1 VGGGDGAPPG
11 ARWSTKGHE
20 AVIERRVTRSGARY
34 EVRLRGPDG
43 KERSKTFRTRKE
55 AERYERAERSAQDR
69 GLWVDPRAAGVS
81 LSAYAAVWMAQRTL
95 RPRTVELY
103 KGLLTRHIL
112 PTFGSLALGRITPAS
127 VRAWHADLA
136 ARHPTTAAKA
146 YRLLSAILKTAVA
159 DEHLARNPCVVA
171 GAATER
177 APERPT
183 ASVAEVAA
191 LAENMPER
199 MRVAVLLAAWC
210 QLRRAEILGLERQ
223 DLDLLHERLQ
233 VRRVVNRVK
242 GGLIIGPPKTEA
254 GLRTLTIP
262 PHLLPELHRHL
273 DTYVAPEPSA
283 PVLTGTKGGRLAA
296 EHLHQ
301 AFVAARE
308 AIGRPDLH
316 FHDLRHSGAT
326 WLAIGGATTK
336 ELQARVGHASPA
348 AALRYQHATAD
359 RDAALAAALSAM
371 AEAAPITPISHRPR
385 DIRGMT
391 TTAPSPD
398 NDRQAL

>member
-1 VGGGDGAPPG
+1 M
-11 ARWSTKGHE
+11 
-20 AVIERRVTRSGARY
+20 IERRVTRSGARY

-81 LSAYAAVWMAQRTL
+81 LAAYAVVWMAQRTL

-103 KGLLTRHIL
+103 EGLLTRHIL

-159 DEHLARNPCVVA
+159 DEHLARNPCVVS

-191 LAENMPER
+191 LADNMPDR
-199 MRVAVLLAAWC
+199 MRLAVLLAAWC
-210 QLRRAEILGLERQ
+210 QLRRAEIVGLERQ
-223 DLDLLHERLQ
+223 DLDLLHGRLQ
-233 VRRVVNRVK
+233 VRRVANRVK
-242 GGLIIGPPKTEA
+242 GALVIGPPKTEA
-254 GLRTLTIP
+254 GIRTIAIP
-262 PHLLPELHRHL
+262 PHLLPEVRRHL
-273 DTYVAPEPSA
+273 DTYVAEEPTA
-283 PVLTGTKGGRLAA
+283 PVFTGTKGGRLAA
-296 EHLHQ
+296 EHLYE

-308 AIGRPDLH
+308 KIGRPDLH
-316 FHDLRHSGAT
+316 IHDLRHAGAT
-326 WLAIGGATTK
+326 WLAIGGATTR

-359 RDAALAAALSAM
+359 RDAVLAVALSAM
-371 AEAAPITPISHRPR
+371 AEAAPITPISRPPR
-385 DIRGMT
+385 DVRGMAE
-391 TTAPSPD
+391 APSSPA